1 MIQSVIQLSRQV
13 VKCWRLTYEDGSA
26 DANGRGASGG
36 RPMPKL
42 NRVEI
47 VALKILK
54 CHPSYERQAQ
64 TEAAV
69 LGRLSREGIAGRFNV
84 VQPHE
89 FFRHKGHSC
98 LVFEGLDIN
107 LYEYLKINQFKPVQL
122 EHVRMIAHQVC
133 LVFVLVFFS
142 TFTLDKDFLVIV
154 IFLQCNGCS
163 YNHDSVPNR
172 DWY

>member
-1 MIQSVIQLSRQV
+1 MLFFSTDCHFIEGFNLHWQLQV
-13 VKCWRLTYEDGSA
+13 VKCWRLTYEDGST
-26 DANGRGASGG
+26 DANRGASVV
-36 RPMPKL
+36 RQMPKL

-69 LGRLSREGIAGRFNV
+69 LGKLSREGIAGRFNV

-107 LYEYLKINQFKPVQL
+107 LYEYLKMNQFKPVRL
-122 EHVRMIAHQVC
+122 EHVRMIAHQVRS
-133 LVFVLVFFS
+133 VSAFFIYFS
-142 TFTLDKDFLVIV
+142 MFKL
-154 IFLQCNGCS
+154 
-163 YNHDSVPNR
+163 
-172 DWY
+172 